1 MRFANILFFI
11 IFIVHCSTD
20 SRHTTRHEEVS
31 RTTVFCRLY
40 LYVCMC
46 AELHLQV
53 QICVVFKHGSFAQKA
68 SWSQE
73 SDYAICKMLLTAI
86 YAILKSSAPYTPNL
100 YRSHNALPQKCTFL
114 LSATIAFLKSR
125 GFVIADLDSVL
136 T

>member
-1 MRFANILFFI
+1 M
-11 IFIVHCSTD
+11 
-20 SRHTTRHEEVS
+20 S

-100 YRSHNALPQKCTFL
+100 YRSHNALPQKRTFL